1 MNRIGTYNGEVHHIL
16 KVSKTLDLVQ
26 GNHLKVS
33 FVEHGTIELKYEYI
47 GGITKRKKD
56 GHSMQKE
63 KACKIPVAGKRDSA
77 KSIKVTMDVPQSVS
91 I

>member
-1 MNRIGTYNGEVHHIL
+1 MITQTWIEIGTYYNGEVHHIL

-47 GGITKRKKD
+47 GGI
-56 GHSMQKE
+56 
-63 KACKIPVAGKRDSA
+63 
-77 KSIKVTMDVPQSVS
+77 
-91 I
+91 